1 MIDGVILT
9 PLKIIANADGRVMHG
24 LKASEASF
32 SQFGEV
38 YFSTIIKDRVKAW
51 KRHHKMLVNLV
62 VPLGKVGFTLID
74 TRKNSP
80 TLGLQESIILT
91 TENYVRLTIPPLI
104 WFGFKGLHEGENMVM
119 NVASIE
125 HDTDEYENVPV
136 SSFDFDWN
144 SMT

>member
-1 MIDGVILT
+1 
-9 PLKIIANADGRVMHG
+9 
-24 LKASEASF
+24 
-32 SQFGEV
+32 
-38 YFSTIIKDRVKAW
+38 
-51 KRHHKMLVNLV
+51 MLVNLV